1 MWKRSKSFTMVTYQG
16 DGVAGRQI
24 VHDMNNSVDMMW
36 IKKRDATSDWW
47 VYHSGMTNDY
57 GGGNPEDYA
66 NKLNANVARTT
77 SASAYWNGTA
87 PTSTHFTLGSSNDV
101 NQDGNQ
107 YLAMLFSSVD
117 KISKAGYYD
126 GSNSSQTITL
136 GFQPRFLIVRN
147 MGSTGGWYAID
158 SLRGTGSSG
167 TKLIQLNSQNAQV
180 NFTSSY
186 FTFISTGF
194 TITGTNQNWNAA
206 GNSASNKYLYY
217 AHA

>member
-1 MWKRSKSFTMVTYQG
+1 V
-16 DGVAGRQI
+16 
-24 VHDMNNSVDMMW
+24 
-36 IKKRDATSDWW
+36 
-47 VYHSGMTNDY
+47 
-57 GGGNPEDYA
+57 
-66 NKLNANVARTT
+66 
-77 SASAYWNGTA
+77 
-87 PTSTHFTLGSSNDV
+87 
-101 NQDGNQ
+101 
-107 YLAMLFSSVD
+107 LFSSVD